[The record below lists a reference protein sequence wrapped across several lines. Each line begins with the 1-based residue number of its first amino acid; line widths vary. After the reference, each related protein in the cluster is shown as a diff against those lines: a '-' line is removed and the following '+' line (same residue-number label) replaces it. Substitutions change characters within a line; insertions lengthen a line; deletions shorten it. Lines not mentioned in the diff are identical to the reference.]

1 MKAVVF
7 ARHGGPEELELVDLD
22 TPDPDS
28 GEVRVRVHAVS
39 LNHLDLWVRRGLPF
53 PVPMPHI
60 GGSDVAGVID
70 AVGAGTRL
78 PAGLSIGERVVVDPS
93 LNYDWYDSSAN
104 PGERPPGP
112 EFNVL
117 GEHTQGGLAEYAI
130 VPASNLVPLPDS
142 VSFET
147 AAAAG
152 LVSVTAWHALV
163 GRAAL
168 QAGESVLITGASG
181 GVASMGVQ
189 IARHLGAKVFAVTS
203 GDENVERVRGLGAER
218 VYDRLED
225 PAWSKTLWTESG
237 KRGVNVILD
246 SVGEALWPTLV
257 RSLAPY
263 GRMVV
268 YGATTGPRG
277 ETNIPT
283 VFWKQA
289 SIMGST
295 MGTPS
300 EFREVMRLVFDG
312 VVEPQIHAVW
322 PLERA
327 ADAHRLLEDG
337 GVFGKIVL
345 TP

>member
-1 MKAVVF
+1 
-7 ARHGGPEELELVDLD
+7 
-22 TPDPDS
+22 
-28 GEVRVRVHAVS
+28 
-39 LNHLDLWVRRGLPF
+39 
-53 PVPMPHI
+53 MPHI

-70 AVGAGTRL
+70 AVGPDTAL
-78 PAGLSIGERVVVDPS
+78 PPDLSVGHRVVVDPS
-93 LNYDWYDSSAN
+93 LHYDWYDRRSS
-104 PGERPPGP
+104 PGPAEQPPGP

-117 GEHTQGGLAEYAI
+117 GEHTQGGLAEFAI
-130 VPASNLVPLPDS
+130 VPAANLVHLPDA

-163 GRAAL
+163 GRAEL
-168 QAGESVLITGASG
+168 QAGESVLVTGASG

-189 IARHLGAKVFAVTS
+189 IARHLGAEVFAVTS
-203 GDENVERVRGLGAER
+203 GQDQVARVRELGAKH
-218 VYDRLED
+218 VYDRVED
-225 PAWSKTLWTESG
+225 PTWSKTLWADTN

-268 YGATTGPRG
+268 YGGTTGPRG

-289 SIMGST
+289 SILGST

-300 EFREVMRLVFDG
+300 EYREVMQLVFEG
-312 VVEPQIHAVW
+312 VLEPQIHVVW
-322 PLERA
+322 PMERA
-327 ADAHRLLEDG
+327 AEAHRLLEDG